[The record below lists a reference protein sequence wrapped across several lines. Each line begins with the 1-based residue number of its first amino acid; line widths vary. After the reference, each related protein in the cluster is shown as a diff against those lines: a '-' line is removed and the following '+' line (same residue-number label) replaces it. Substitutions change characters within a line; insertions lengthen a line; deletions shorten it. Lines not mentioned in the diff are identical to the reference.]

1 MEWTTIAIMNVT
13 TTIHAIERARSVMMK
28 WYSMKRCPNKD
39 NQKEDLQC
47 MRAGDFEHE
56 GCGGDCVLS
65 RADAAM
71 CDASPS

>member
-56 GCGGDCVLS
+56 CHGEGRALS
-65 RADAAM
+65 RVDAAM
-71 CDASPS
+71 RNASPS